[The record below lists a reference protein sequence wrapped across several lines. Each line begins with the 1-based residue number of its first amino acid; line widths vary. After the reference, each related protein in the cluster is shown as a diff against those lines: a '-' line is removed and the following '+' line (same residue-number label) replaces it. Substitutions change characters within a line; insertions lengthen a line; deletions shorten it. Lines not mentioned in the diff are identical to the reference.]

1 MNNIKTIISGASG
14 WLGTV
19 LVSELISGG
28 HSPKELKLISS
39 YSKSMNVNN
48 FKLKSETFETLS
60 HVIEPDIY
68 FDFAF
73 LTRDKIVEIGANK
86 FVEINKD
93 IIQKSVDLIASTNP
107 KAIVLSSS
115 GAIYKKG
122 LNDHKDLNH
131 LYSELKIYQEEKIS
145 EVCSKIGANLVICR
159 VFNLSGNGMGS
170 SGTYILSELIEKSL
184 QNLDISIESNFKVYR
199 RFCDV
204 SQLIRLLITLGG
216 LQKDLI
222 LDTGGE
228 LIEIRELAKLV
239 IECLGSS
246 SKLSF
251 SEVLDN
257 KSSDFY
263 FSESNQY
270 EQLLRDLIKEEPLA
284 IKQQIYN
291 TKTFIENNRF

>member
-1 MNNIKTIISGASG
+1 MSRTKTIISGASG
-14 WLGTV
+14 WLGKV
-19 LVSELISGG
+19 LISELISGG
-28 HSPKELKLISS
+28 HSPYDLKLISS
-39 YSKSMNVNN
+39 HSKTIDTNN
-48 FKLKSETFETLS
+48 FKLKSETFETASNL
-60 HVIEPDIY
+60 IDADIY

-73 LTRDKIVEIGANK
+73 LTRDKIMEIGANK
-86 FVEINKD
+86 FVEINKE

-107 KAIVLSSS
+107 RAIVLSSS

-159 VFNLSGNGMGS
+159 IFNLSGNGMGN

-184 QNLDISIESNFKVYR
+184 QNLDISIESSFKVYR
-199 RFCDV
+199 RYCDI
-204 SQLIRLLITLGG
+204 SQLIRLLITLGE

-246 SKLSF
+246 SKLRF
-251 SEVLDN
+251 SEVLDD

-270 EQLLRDLIKEEPLA
+270 EQLLKDLTKQDSLTIKE
-284 IKQQIYN
+284 QIYN
-291 TKTFIENNRF
+291 TKTFIDTNKY